1 MVARGSTEA
10 ATVFDDLRQGVRNI
24 EFPSDPTLGEIK
36 IGGNEAFIAGLLS
49 TVLRRLRARY
59 PGITIHLK
67 SGNALLTSVG
77 TLPSEL
83 RSSDCYIAVTTLIR
97 PFVRFYDTTIRRY
110 RLVHVWAARK
120 TSVALS
126 AARLGDILI
135 KPVGAN
141 F

>member
-1 MVARGSTEA
+1 
-10 ATVFDDLRQGVRNI
+10 VRNI

-83 RSSDCYIAVTTLIR
+83 RSSDCYIADTALLQR
-97 PFVRFYDTTIRRY
+97 FVRFYDTTFRRY

>member
-49 TVLRRLRARY
+49 TVLGRLRARY

-97 PFVRFYDTTIRRY
+97 LCY
-110 RLVHVWAARK
+110 
-120 TSVALS
+120 SALS
-126 AARLGDILI
+126 GSMIPRFDDTD
-135 KPVGAN
+135 
-141 F
+141 

>member
-97 PFVRFYDTTIRRY
+97 
-110 RLVHVWAARK
+110 
-120 TSVALS
+120 ALS
-126 AARLGDILI
+126 GSMIPRFDDTD
-135 KPVGAN
+135 
-141 F
+141 